1 MVARLSP
8 FLLGEKTFFHWQIDR
23 FRISLQFQATRPLFF
38 VRFFHSDFWEK
49 KIRYC
54 FCVVFHDCLFLS
66 ICSLF
71 FRFHNFNPM
80 KRKERTCPI
89 RIHPCQILPKGCLLG
104 FCLWS
109 QAVMQQGLDFKIE
122 LPCADMVWCQ
132 RWNEIRRPFTM
143 WGDVCLAGTPLSIGS
158 GLKHLFFFTPTWG
171 YDPIWLICCKRG
183 WNSQKK
189 TMLSNFGPGSL
200 HGVLNIKGLQS
211 FCQNWESS

>member
-1 MVARLSP
+1 MLWNLFALHPETNSKFTSENWWLQD
-8 FLLGEKTFFHWQIDR
+8 FLLSFWGKKPFFIGKLIVLGYPYNFKPQGPYFLCVFSTKI
-23 FRISLQFQATRPLFF
+23 
-38 VRFFHSDFWEK
+38 FWEK
-49 KIRYC
+49 KNRYC

-143 WGDVCLAGTPLSIGS
+143 WGDVCVAGTPLSIGS
-158 GLKHLFFFTPTWG
+158 GLKHLFFLPPLG
-171 YDPIWLICCKRG
+171 DMI
-183 WNSQKK
+183 Q
-189 TMLSNFGPGSL
+189 FG
-200 HGVLNIKGLQS
+200 
-211 FCQNWESS
+211 